1 MFPLLLVLLTIVFF
15 ILDVKFKNRKY
26 YIWIFTMQTSI
37 GLWIIIN
44 GIVSDV
50 NPKNS
55 LVMGILIIATGVTN
69 SEQNIKSTNN

>member
-1 MFPLLLVLLTIVFF
+1 
-15 ILDVKFKNRKY
+15 
-26 YIWIFTMQTSI
+26 MQTSI

-69 SEQNIKSTNN
+69 SVHKIKSTNN